1 MTKKLKDW
9 YLLTFS
15 EFIKE
20 LTKQKVKLSLSEE
33 SEWEEFFT
41 QESKKVLELKSSI
54 DKTDKEIDMMVY
66 ELYGLTDEEIK
77 IIEDS
82 N

>member
-1 MTKKLKDW
+1 MG
-9 YLLTFS
+9 TFS

>member
-1 MTKKLKDW
+1 MAEKLPKKLQDW

-54 DKTDKEIDMMVY
+54 DKTLSTTTAASWSMTSKM
-66 ELYGLTDEEIK
+66 
-77 IIEDS
+77 
-82 N
+82 